1 MNLRSQIDAAFASRP
16 RPSNLV
22 EPRLPITPEQRDA
35 LSFAGRH
42 WREIGWQDWV
52 RHPDAFYAFVPEAFI
67 FYLPSLLLGA
77 LDAPQGQLLAADA
90 LIGVLDRS
98 PEPYHWDA
106 FMTARLIG
114 LELPEYEAMKAWV
127 LSRSGAAGT
136 HDEDSLMRAYETL
149 DLLARE
155 GAKLRQLLG
164 GSNSNP

>member
-1 MNLRSQIDAAFASRP
+1 M
-16 RPSNLV
+16 
-22 EPRLPITPEQRDA
+22 
-35 LSFAGRH
+35 
-42 WREIGWQDWV
+42 
-52 RHPDAFYAFVPEAFI
+52 
-67 FYLPSLLLGA
+67 
-77 LDAPQGQLLAADA
+77 
-90 LIGVLDRS
+90 IGVLDRS

-127 LSRSGAAGT
+127 LSRSGVVST

-164 GSNSNP
+164 GSNSIP